1 MKLNM
6 EKYKLFGSQSN
17 ITHWLTIEADGK
29 ENETMGL
36 ILGIVN
42 AQMAMEVSSRITL
55 RKFNSVQHCKRIWTR
70 SMMKQSHF
78 QKKKKKNLSLN
89 ALLGNNDYWGLKCVT
104 PNPCFEAL
112 TGHVVVF
119 GGGDFGR

>member
-55 RKFNSVQHCKRIWTR
+55 RKFNSVQHCKRI
-70 SMMKQSHF
+70 
-78 QKKKKKNLSLN
+78 
-89 ALLGNNDYWGLKCVT
+89 
-104 PNPCFEAL
+104 
-112 TGHVVVF
+112 
-119 GGGDFGR
+119 